1 MNIVIPTR
9 IPPWAWPVA
18 AVLLVL
24 AALGWGFIQWRAYRA
39 RRAIEATIAS
49 VACEIVKNVLLP
61 DGNGGQIHIQYLLLT
76 QRGLLVL
83 DLLDLP
89 GAIFGGDQMDDWTVI
104 GKKRRFTFANPQ
116 HALYDRMAA
125 VRLLTGDVPVE
136 GRVLFTVRS
145 DFPKGKPRNVMR
157 IDNLLA
163 DFPIVD
169 QTRGYITAAFGDVW
183 AHVKKQAEPNPLTV

>member
-1 MNIVIPTR
+1 MTMPEQIPT
-9 IPPWAWPVA
+9 WTWPAAAALLVVA
-18 AVLLVL
+18 AAV
-24 AALGWGFIQWRAYRA
+24 WGYLQFRAYRA
-39 RRAIEATIAS
+39 RRAVDAAIAS
-49 VACEIVKNVLLP
+49 IAYEMMKNVLLP
-61 DGNGGQIHIQYLLLT
+61 NGNGGQIHIHYLLLT

-89 GAIFGGDQMDDWTVI
+89 GAIFGGDQMIEWTVI

-145 DFPKGKPRNVMR
+145 DFPKGKPRNVLR
-157 IDNLLA
+157 IDNITS
-163 DFPIVD
+163 DYPVVD
-169 QTRGYITAAFGDVW
+169 QARGNITAAFGDVW
-183 AHVKKQAEPNPLTV
+183 SNVKKHSEPNPLAS

>member
-1 MNIVIPTR
+1 MTNPAQ

-18 AVLLVL
+18 AALLVL
-24 AALGWGFIQWRAYRA
+24 AAIGWGYLQYREYRA
-39 RRAIEATIAS
+39 RRAVEETIAS
-49 VACEIVKNVLLP
+49 IAYEMLQNVLLP
-61 DGNGGQIHIQYLLLT
+61 NGNGGQIHVHYLLLT

-89 GAIFGGDQMDDWTVI
+89 GAIFGGDQMIEWTVI

-145 DFPKGKPRNVMR
+145 DFPKGKPRHVVR
-157 IDNLLA
+157 IDSLTS
-163 DFPIVD
+163 DYPVVD
-169 QTRGYITAAFGDVW
+169 QARGNIAAAFGDVW
-183 AHVKKQAEPNPLTV
+183 NNVKKHAEPNPLAS